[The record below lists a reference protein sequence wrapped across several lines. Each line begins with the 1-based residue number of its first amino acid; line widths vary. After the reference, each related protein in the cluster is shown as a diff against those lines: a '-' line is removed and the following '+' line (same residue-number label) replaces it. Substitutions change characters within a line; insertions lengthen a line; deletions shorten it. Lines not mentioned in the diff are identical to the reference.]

1 MNTLIS
7 TKKIQSTRLIV
18 LFLTFLST
26 STVFYFLYQT
36 KILPAHFFSLLT
48 IITFLIIATL
58 IFFSHSHKF
67 AVIILSIII
76 FINLILSFLLFK
88 YNDYFSKISLN
99 ETYYEKYSLVTL
111 KDSDLAKNNS
121 GIITPLGLLNSD
133 PYFETVKQYLINA
146 DQNNADQK
154 NSDNKTSDQTQSRP
168 GLLKTSL
175 EETNLKTYDNLLAL
189 TTALTN
195 PKIALT
201 TALTN
206 PKTTNDKLQTIF
218 LGHTYLDALKDNN
231 EAIYNQLQILADVEI
246 KVTPKHV
253 ETTAHASLDSPFT
266 IYLSG
271 IDNRDHTLPF
281 AARSDVNLILAVN
294 PAKHKILL
302 LNTPRD
308 FYVPLAMNG
317 KLDKL
322 THAGLYGIN
331 ESIHTLEKFYNI
343 KFNYYARINF
353 DATSTIIDQLGG
365 VDIHIPYVVNTYHGH
380 RHYEPGNYHLNGD
393 EALDFARER
402 VSISWAGGD
411 RERGRNQEKIL
422 TALIQKLQSDKTN
435 LTRLDQIFNSIAKNI
450 QTNFT
455 PDDLKYLVQKQLTN
469 FSNWQIE
476 SIDVDGK
483 ADITST
489 YTYPEP
495 KHFVWHPYQDTVDR
509 AKAKL
514 QEYLAE

>member
-1 MNTLIS
+1 MNHRSTLRTTTLVFVIESIS
-7 TKKIQSTRLIV
+7 LMSTCVMLYFLHQSHLLNTS
-18 LFLTFLST
+18 TFLAATFFTVLIQAILFIFRHHIVSLILQIIVIVT
-26 STVFYFLYQT
+26 S
-36 KILPAHFFSLLT
+36 S
-48 IITFLIIATL
+48 
-58 IFFSHSHKF
+58 
-67 AVIILSIII
+67 
-76 FINLILSFLLFK
+76 ILSFLLFK
-88 YNDYFSKISLN
+88 YNDYFSKISPN
-99 ETYYEKYSLVTL
+99 ETYYEKYSLIAL
-111 KDSDLAKNNS
+111 KDSDLVKNNTKT
-121 GIITPLGLLNSD
+121 ITPLGLLTSD
-133 PYFETVKQYLINA
+133 PYFDTVKQYLTNA
-146 DQNNADQK
+146 NQNTANQNNTDQK
-154 NSDNKTSDQTQSRP
+154 SSNNKSSNQTQSRP
-168 GLLKTSL
+168 DLLKTPL

-189 TTALTN
+189 TTALTT
-195 PKIALT
+195 PKSA
-201 TALTN
+201 
-206 PKTTNDKLQTIF
+206 NDKLQTIF

-231 EAIYNQLQILADVEI
+231 EAIYNQLQILADIEI

-253 ETTAHASLDSPFT
+253 ETTSHASLDSPFT

-322 THAGLYGIN
+322 THAGLYGVN

-393 EALDFARER
+393 EVLDFSRER

-495 KHFVWHPYQDTVDR
+495 KHFVWHPYQDTVDK
-509 AKAKL
+509 AKTKL
-514 QEYLAE
+514 QEYLTE

>member
-1 MNTLIS
+1 MTVSS
-7 TKKIQSTRLIV
+7 TIKLHPIRPALQILV
-18 LFLTFLST
+18 FLST

-36 KILPAHFFSLLT
+36 KILPLHFFTLLA
-48 IITFLIIATL
+48 IVVFSIIATL
-58 IFFSHSHKF
+58 IFFSHRHKI
-67 AVIILSIII
+67 AVIILGIII

-88 YNDYFSKISLN
+88 YNDYFSKISSN

-111 KDSDLAKNNS
+111 KDSDLAKNNNTKT
-121 GIITPLGLLNSD
+121 IVPLGLLTSD
-133 PYFETVKQYLINA
+133 PYFDTVKQYLTNA
-146 DQNNADQK
+146 GQNNADRDNTDQK
-154 NSDNKTSDQTQSRP
+154 NSNNKSSDQTQSRP
-168 GLLKTSL
+168 DLLKTPL

-189 TTALTN
+189 TTALTT
-195 PKIALT
+195 PKSA
-201 TALTN
+201 
-206 PKTTNDKLQTIF
+206 NDKLQTIF

-231 EAIYNQLQILADVEI
+231 ETIYNQLQILADVEI
-246 KVTPKHV
+246 KVTPKHI
-253 ETTAHASLDSPFT
+253 ETTSHASFDSPFT

-271 IDNRDHTLPF
+271 IDNRNHTLPF

-322 THAGLYGIN
+322 THAGLYGVN

>member
-1 MNTLIS
+1 MNHRSTLRTTTLVFVIESIS
-7 TKKIQSTRLIV
+7 LMSTCVMLYFLHQSHLLNTS
-18 LFLTFLST
+18 TFLAATFFTVLIQAILFIFRHHIVSLILQIIVIVT
-26 STVFYFLYQT
+26 S
-36 KILPAHFFSLLT
+36 S
-48 IITFLIIATL
+48 
-58 IFFSHSHKF
+58 
-67 AVIILSIII
+67 
-76 FINLILSFLLFK
+76 ILSFLLFK
-88 YNDYFSKISLN
+88 YNDYFSKISPN
-99 ETYYEKYSLVTL
+99 ETYYEKYSLVAL
-111 KDSDLAKNNS
+111 KDSDLVKNN
-121 GIITPLGLLNSD
+121 IRTITPLGFLTSD
-133 PYFETVKQYLINA
+133 PYFDTVKQYLINA
-146 DQNNADQK
+146 DQNSTGKNNADQK
-154 NSDNKTSDQTQSRP
+154 NSNNNPSNQPQSRP
-168 GLLKTSL
+168 DLLKTSL
-175 EETNLKTYDNLLAL
+175 EETNLKTYDNLLTL
-189 TTALTN
+189 TTALT
-195 PKIALT
+195 T
-201 TALTN
+201 
-206 PKTTNDKLQTIF
+206 PKTVNDKLQTIF
-218 LGHTYLDALKDNN
+218 LGHTYLDTLKDNN
-231 EAIYNQLQILADVEI
+231 ESVYNQLQILADVEI

-253 ETTAHASLDSPFT
+253 ETTTHASLDTPFT

-281 AARSDVNLILAVN
+281 AARSDVNLIMVVN

-322 THAGLYGIN
+322 THAGLYGVN
-331 ESIHTLEKFYNI
+331 ESIHTLENFYGI

-365 VDIHIPYVVNTYHGH
+365 VDVHIPYVVNTYHGH

-411 RERGRNQEKIL
+411 RERGRNQEKII
-422 TALIQKLQSDKTN
+422 TALLQKLQQDKTN
-435 LTRLDQIFNSIAKNI
+435 LTKLDQIFNSIAKNI

-483 ADITST
+483 ADITTT

-514 QEYLAE
+514 QEYLTE

>member
-7 TKKIQSTRLIV
+7 TKKIQPTHLIV

-36 KILPAHFFSLLT
+36 KILPLYLFTLLAIVVFS
-48 IITFLIIATL
+48 IIATL
-58 IFFSHSHKF
+58 IFFSHRHKI
-67 AVIILSIII
+67 AVIILGIII

-88 YNDYFSKISLN
+88 YNDYFSKISPN
-99 ETYYEKYSLVTL
+99 ETYYEKYSLVAL
-111 KDSDLAKNNS
+111 KDSDLAKNNTKT
-121 GIITPLGLLNSD
+121 IAPLGLLTSD
-133 PYFETVKQYLINA
+133 PYFDTVKQYLINA
-146 DQNNADQK
+146 NQNTDQNTANQNNTDQK
-154 NSDNKTSDQTQSRP
+154 NSNNKTSDQTQSCP
-168 GLLKTSL
+168 DLLKTPL

-195 PKIALT
+195 PK
-201 TALTN
+201 
-206 PKTTNDKLQTIF
+206 TTNDQLQTIF

-231 EAIYNQLQILADVEI
+231 ETIYNQLQILADIEI
-246 KVTPKHV
+246 KVAPKHV
-253 ETTAHASLDSPFT
+253 ETTSHASLDSPFT

-322 THAGLYGIN
+322 THAGLYGVN
-331 ESIHTLEKFYNI
+331 ESIHTLENFYNI

-495 KHFVWHPYQDTVDR
+495 KHFVWHPYQDTVNK

-514 QEYLAE
+514 QEYLTQ

>member
-1 MNTLIS
+1 MNTLTS

-36 KILPAHFFSLLT
+36 KILPLYLFTLLAIVVFST
-48 IITFLIIATL
+48 IATL
-58 IFFSHSHKF
+58 IFFSHRHKI
-67 AVIILSIII
+67 AIIILSIII

-88 YNDYFSKISLN
+88 YNDYFSKISSN

-111 KDSDLAKNNS
+111 KDSDLAKNNTKT
-121 GIITPLGLLNSD
+121 IAPLGLLTSD
-133 PYFETVKQYLINA
+133 PYFDTVKQYLTNA
-146 DQNNADQK
+146 GQNNADRDNTDQK
-154 NSDNKTSDQTQSRP
+154 NSNNKSSDQTQSRP
-168 GLLKTSL
+168 DLLKTPL

-189 TTALTN
+189 TTALTT
-195 PKIALT
+195 PKSA
-201 TALTN
+201 
-206 PKTTNDKLQTIF
+206 NDKLQTIF

-231 EAIYNQLQILADVEI
+231 ETIYNQLQILADVEI

-253 ETTAHASLDSPFT
+253 ETTSHASLDSPFT

-322 THAGLYGIN
+322 THAGLYGVN
-331 ESIHTLEKFYNI
+331 ESIHTLENFYNI

-495 KHFVWHPYQDTVDR
+495 KHFVWHPCQDTVDR

>member
-7 TKKIQSTRLIV
+7 TKKIQPTHLIV

-36 KILPAHFFSLLT
+36 KILPLYLFTLLAIVVFS
-48 IITFLIIATL
+48 IIAALII
-58 IFFSHSHKF
+58 FSHRHKI
-67 AVIILSIII
+67 AVIILGIII

-88 YNDYFSKISLN
+88 YNDYFSKISSN
-99 ETYYEKYSLVTL
+99 ETYYEKYSLVAL
-111 KDSDLAKNNS
+111 KDSDLVKNNTRT
-121 GIITPLGLLNSD
+121 IAPLGLLTSD
-133 PYFETVKQYLINA
+133 PYFDTVKQYLTNA
-146 DQNNADQK
+146 GQNNADRDNTDQK
-154 NSDNKTSDQTQSRP
+154 NSNNKSSDQTQSRP
-168 GLLKTSL
+168 DLLKTPL

-189 TTALTN
+189 TTALTT
-195 PKIALT
+195 PKSA
-201 TALTN
+201 
-206 PKTTNDKLQTIF
+206 NDKLQTIF

-231 EAIYNQLQILADVEI
+231 ETIYNQLQILADVEI

-253 ETTAHASLDSPFT
+253 ETTSHASLDPPFT

-322 THAGLYGIN
+322 THAGLYGVN

-495 KHFVWHPYQDTVDR
+495 KHFVWHPYQDTVDH
-509 AKAKL
+509 AKIKL

>member
-1 MNTLIS
+1 MTGITS
-7 TKKIQSTRLIV
+7 AKFHPIRLIFQI
-18 LFLTFLST
+18 LAFLST
-26 STVFYFLYQT
+26 CTVFYFLYQT
-36 KILPAHFFSLLT
+36 KILPTHFFSLLAF
-48 IITFLIIATL
+48 ITFLIITTL
-58 IFFSHSHKF
+58 IFFSHRHKF
-67 AVIILSIII
+67 AVIILSIIF
-76 FINLILSFLLFK
+76 FINFILTFLLFK
-88 YNDYFSKISLN
+88 YNDYFSKISPN
-99 ETYYEKYSLVTL
+99 ETYFEKYSLVAL
-111 KDSDLAKNNS
+111 KDSDLTKNDTRT
-121 GIITPLGLLNSD
+121 IAPLGLLTSD
-133 PYFETVKQYLINA
+133 PYFETIKQYL
-146 DQNNADQK
+146 
-154 NSDNKTSDQTQSRP
+154 TSAESNRP
-168 GLLKTSL
+168 DLLKTPL

-189 TTALTN
+189 TTALTP
-195 PKIALT
+195 PKSA
-201 TALTN
+201 
-206 PKTTNDKLQTIF
+206 NDKLQTIF

-231 EAIYNQLQILADVEI
+231 ETIYNQLQILADVEI

-253 ETTAHASLDSPFT
+253 ETTTHASLDSSFT

-281 AARSDVNLILAVN
+281 AARSDVNLIMTVN

-322 THAGLYGIN
+322 THAGLYGVN
-331 ESIHTLEKFYNI
+331 ESIHTLENFYGI

-353 DATSTIIDQLGG
+353 DATFTIIDQLGG

-411 RERGRNQEKIL
+411 RERGRNQEKII
-422 TALIQKLQSDKTN
+422 TALLQKLQQDKTN
-435 LTRLDQIFNSIAKNI
+435 LTKLDQIFNSIAKNI

-495 KHFVWHPYQDTVDR
+495 KHFVWHPYQDSVDK
-509 AKAKL
+509 AKTKL
-514 QEYLAE
+514 QEYLTE

>member
-1 MNTLIS
+1 M
-7 TKKIQSTRLIV
+7 KKQESELLKRLTNI
-18 LFLTFLST
+18 
-26 STVFYFLYQT
+26 
-36 KILPAHFFSLLT
+36 FS
-48 IITFLIIATL
+48 
-58 IFFSHSHKF
+58 
-67 AVIILSIII
+67 ILSIITVSLMLYFLFQSHLLNTNLFLASTLITLIILIILI
-76 FINLILSFLLFK
+76 FFRHHIITLILQIITIVIASTLSFLLFK

-111 KDSDLAKNNS
+111 KDSDLTKNNS
-121 GIITPLGLLNSD
+121 GTITPLGLLTND
-133 PYFETVKQYLINA
+133 PYFETVKQYLTSA

-154 NSDNKTSDQTQSRP
+154 NSNNKNANQKQSRP
-168 GLLKTSL
+168 DLLKTSL
-175 EETNLKTYDNLLAL
+175 EETSLKTYDNLLAL
-189 TTALTN
+189 TTTLTS
-195 PKIALT
+195 
-201 TALTN
+201 

-231 EAIYNQLQILADVEI
+231 ESIYNQLQILADVEI

-253 ETTAHASLDSPFT
+253 ETTTHASLDTPFT

-281 AARSDVNLILAVN
+281 AARSDVNLIMVVN

-322 THAGLYGIN
+322 THAGLYGVN
-331 ESIHTLEKFYNI
+331 ESIHTLENFYGI

-380 RHYEPGNYHLNGD
+380 RHYEPGDYHLNGD

-411 RERGRNQEKIL
+411 RERGRNQEKII
-422 TALIQKLQSDKTN
+422 TALLQKLQQDKTN
-435 LTRLDQIFNSIAKNI
+435 LTKLDQIFNSIAKNV

-495 KHFVWHPYQDTVDR
+495 KHFVWHPYQDTVDK

-514 QEYLAE
+514 QEYLTQ

>member
-1 MNTLIS
+1 MNHRSTLRTTTLVFVIESIS
-7 TKKIQSTRLIV
+7 LMSTCVMLYFLHQSHLLNTS
-18 LFLTFLST
+18 TFLAATFFTVLIQAILFIFRHHIVSLILQIIIIVT
-26 STVFYFLYQT
+26 S
-36 KILPAHFFSLLT
+36 S
-48 IITFLIIATL
+48 
-58 IFFSHSHKF
+58 
-67 AVIILSIII
+67 ILS
-76 FINLILSFLLFK
+76 LLLFK
-88 YNDYFSKISLN
+88 YNDYFSKISSN
-99 ETYYEKYSLVTL
+99 ETYYEKYSLVAL

-121 GIITPLGLLNSD
+121 GTITPLGLLTSD
-133 PYFETVKQYLINA
+133 PYFDTVKQYLVSASQNTVN
-146 DQNNADQK
+146 QNNTDQK
-154 NSDNKTSDQTQSRP
+154 NSDNKTFDQTKSRP
-168 GLLKTSL
+168 DLLKTPL
-175 EETNLKTYDNLLAL
+175 EETSLKTYDNLLTL
-189 TTALTN
+189 TTALTS
-195 PKIALT
+195 
-201 TALTN
+201 

-231 EAIYNQLQILADVEI
+231 ESIYNQLQILADVEI
-246 KVTPKHV
+246 KVAPKHV
-253 ETTAHASLDSPFT
+253 ETTTHASLDTPFT

-322 THAGLYGIN
+322 THAGLYGVN

-495 KHFVWHPYQDTVDR
+495 KHFVWHPYQDTVDK

>member
-1 MNTLIS
+1 MKQEKTAKIS
-7 TKKIQSTRLIV
+7 RP
-18 LFLTFLST
+18 FLSFFQLLAAL
-26 STVFYFLYQT
+26 SGLVMLYFLHQAQILPVHLFGFIIIFYFLLVT
-36 KILPAHFFSLLT
+36 L
-48 IITFLIIATL
+48 LIIISRKIVL
-58 IFFSHSHKF
+58 LF
-67 AVIILSIII
+67 ILLVLDILL
-76 FINLILSFLLFK
+76 NLVLSFVFYK
-88 YNDYFSKISLN
+88 YNDYFSQIGKN
-99 ETYYEKYSLVTL
+99 ETYYEKYSLVAL
-111 KDSDLAKNNS
+111 KDSELEKSTPEN
-121 GIITPLGLLNSD
+121 ITPLGILTSD
-133 PYFETVKQYLINA
+133 PYFETVKQYLTTA
-146 DQNNADQK
+146 DNN
-154 NSDNKTSDQTQSRP
+154 RP
-168 GLLKTSL
+168 ELLRKSL
-175 EETNLKTYDNLLAL
+175 EETNIKTYDNLLTL
-189 TTALTN
+189 TTALT
-195 PKIALT
+195 T
-201 TALTN
+201 
-206 PKTTNDKLQTIF
+206 PKTVNDKLQTIF
-218 LGHTYLDALKDNN
+218 LGHTYLDTLKDNN
-231 EAIYNQLQILADVEI
+231 ESVYNQLQILADVEI

-253 ETTAHASLDSPFT
+253 ETTTHASLDTPFT

-281 AARSDVNLILAVN
+281 AARSDVNLIMVVN

-302 LNTPRD
+302 INTPRD

-322 THAGLYGIN
+322 THAGLYGVN
-331 ESIHTLEKFYNI
+331 ESIHTLENFYGI

-353 DATSTIIDQLGG
+353 DATSAIIDQLGG

-411 RERGRNQEKIL
+411 RERGRNQEKII
-422 TALIQKLQSDKTN
+422 TALLQKLQRDKTN
-435 LTRLDQIFNSIAKNI
+435 LTKLDQIFNSIAKNI

-455 PDDLKYLVQKQLTN
+455 PDDLKYLVQKQLSN

-495 KHFVWHPYQDTVDR
+495 KHFVWHPYQDTVNK

-514 QEYLAE
+514 QEYLTQ

>member
-1 MNTLIS
+1 MNKLIPA
-7 TKKIQSTRLIV
+7 KKFQPARLII
-18 LFLTFLST
+18 LFFGFLST
-26 STVFYFLYQT
+26 CTVFYFLYQT
-36 KILPAHFFSLLT
+36 KILPAHFFSLLAF
-48 IITFLIIATL
+48 ITFLIITTL
-58 IFFSHSHKF
+58 ILFSHRHKF

-88 YNDYFSKISLN
+88 YNDYFSKIGQN
-99 ETYYEKYSLVTL
+99 ETYFEKYSLVTL
-111 KDSDLAKNNS
+111 KNSNLTKNTTS
-121 GIITPLGLLNSD
+121 TIAPLGLLTSD
-133 PYFETVKQYLINA
+133 PYFETVKQYLT
-146 DQNNADQK
+146 
-154 NSDNKTSDQTQSRP
+154 SSEDNRP
-168 GLLKTSL
+168 DFLKTPL

-189 TTALTN
+189 TTALTS
-195 PKIALT
+195 
-201 TALTN
+201 

-218 LGHTYLDALKDNN
+218 LGYTYLDALKDNN
-231 EAIYNQLQILADVEI
+231 ESIYNQLQILADVEI

-253 ETTAHASLDSPFT
+253 ETTTHASLDSPFT

-281 AARSDVNLILAVN
+281 AARSDVNLVMVVN

-322 THAGLYGIN
+322 THAGLYGVN
-331 ESIHTLEKFYNI
+331 ESIHTLENFYSI

-411 RERGRNQEKIL
+411 RERGRNQEKII
-422 TALIQKLQSDKTN
+422 TALLQKLQQDKTN
-435 LTRLDQIFNSIAKNI
+435 LTKLDQIFNSIAKNI

-495 KHFVWHPYQDTVDR
+495 KHFVWHPYQDTVDK
-509 AKAKL
+509 AKTKL
-514 QEYLAE
+514 QEYLTE

>member
-1 MNTLIS
+1 MKQEKTIKKLRPFLFFFQLLTTLS
-7 TKKIQSTRLIV
+7 SLATL
-18 LFLTFLST
+18 
-26 STVFYFLYQT
+26 YFLYQAQ
-36 KILPAHFFSLLT
+36 ILPFHLFSLLL
-48 IITFLIIATL
+48 IIVFLITAVVIFLSFRHKIAGIFL
-58 IFFSHSHKF
+58 I
-67 AVIILSIII
+67 LCI
-76 FINLILSFLLFK
+76 FINSVLSFLLYK
-88 YNDYFSKISLN
+88 YNDYFSKISSN
-99 ETYYEKYSLVTL
+99 ETYYEKYSLITL
-111 KDSDLAKNNS
+111 KDTDLAKSTSEN
-121 GIITPLGLLNSD
+121 IAPLGILTSD
-133 PYFETVKQYLINA
+133 PYFETIKQYLTTTDGN
-146 DQNNADQK
+146 
-154 NSDNKTSDQTQSRP
+154 RP
-168 GLLKTSL
+168 ELLKTPL
-175 EETNLKTYDNLLAL
+175 EETNIKTYDNLLAL
-189 TTALTN
+189 TTSLT
-195 PKIALT
+195 A
-201 TALTN
+201 
-206 PKTTNDKLQTIF
+206 PKTVNDKLQAIF
-218 LGHTYLDALKDNN
+218 LGHTYLSALKDNN
-231 EAIYNQLQILADVEI
+231 ESIYNQLQILADVEI
-246 KVTPKHV
+246 RVTPKHV
-253 ETTAHASLDSPFT
+253 ETTTHASLNTPFT

-281 AARSDVNLILAVN
+281 AARSDVNLIMVVN

-322 THAGLYGIN
+322 THAGLYGVN
-331 ESIHTLEKFYNI
+331 ESIHTLENFYGI

-411 RERGRNQEKIL
+411 RERGRNQEKII
-422 TALIQKLQSDKTN
+422 TALLQKLQQDKTN
-435 LTRLDQIFNSIAKNI
+435 LTKLDQIFNSIAKNI

-455 PDDLKYLVQKQLTN
+455 PDDLKYLVQKQLSI

-495 KHFVWHPYQDTVDR
+495 KHFVWHPYQDSVDK

-514 QEYLAE
+514 QEYLNQ

>member
-1 MNTLIS
+1 MQQEKTV
-7 TKKIQSTRLIV
+7 KKSRPL
-18 LFLTFLST
+18 LSFFQLLAAL
-26 STVFYFLYQT
+26 SSLAMLYFLYHAQ
-36 KILPAHFFSLLT
+36 ILPIYLFGFIAIFYLILVAL
-48 IITFLIIATL
+48 LIIISRKIVL
-58 IFFSHSHKF
+58 L
-67 AVIILSIII
+67 VIL
-76 FINLILSFLLFK
+76 LILDILLNLALSFVFYK
-88 YNDYFSKISLN
+88 YNDYFSQIGKN
-99 ETYYEKYSLVTL
+99 ETYYEKYSLVAL
-111 KDSDLAKNNS
+111 KDSELEKSTSEN
-121 GIITPLGLLNSD
+121 ITPLGILTSD
-133 PYFETVKQYLINA
+133 PYFETVKQYLTTA
-146 DQNNADQK
+146 DNN
-154 NSDNKTSDQTQSRP
+154 RP
-168 GLLKTSL
+168 ELLRKSL
-175 EETNLKTYDNLLAL
+175 EETNIKTYDNLLAL
-189 TTALTN
+189 TTALTS
-195 PKIALT
+195 
-201 TALTN
+201 

-231 EAIYNQLQILADVEI
+231 ETAYNKLQILADVEI

-281 AARSDVNLILAVN
+281 AARSDVNLIMVVN

-322 THAGLYGIN
+322 THAGLYGVN
-331 ESIHTLEKFYNI
+331 ESIHTLENFYGI

-353 DATSTIIDQLGG
+353 DATSTIIDQLSG

-411 RERGRNQEKIL
+411 RERGRNQEKII
-422 TALIQKLQSDKTN
+422 TALLQKLQQDKTN
-435 LTRLDQIFNSIAKNI
+435 LTKLDQIFNSIAKNI

-495 KHFVWHPYQDTVDR
+495 KHFVWHPYQDSVDK
-509 AKAKL
+509 AKTKL
-514 QEYLAE
+514 QEYLTK

>member
-1 MNTLIS
+1 MLFFLH
-7 TKKIQSTRLIV
+7 QSHLLNSGIFFT
-18 LFLTFLST
+18 T
-26 STVFYFLYQT
+26 SLAIFV
-36 KILPAHFFSLLT
+36 I
-48 IITFLIIATL
+48 LIIL
-58 IFFSHSHKF
+58 FVFRRHIFSSILQV
-67 AVIILSIII
+67 VIII
-76 FINLILSFLLFK
+76 INLILSLLLFK
-88 YNDYFSKISLN
+88 YNDYFSKIGQN
-99 ETYYEKYSLVTL
+99 ETYFEKYSLVTL
-111 KDSDLAKNNS
+111 KDSDLAKGNTKT
-121 GIITPLGLLNSD
+121 ITLLGLLTSD
-133 PYFETVKQYLINA
+133 PYFETVKQYL
-146 DQNNADQK
+146 
-154 NSDNKTSDQTQSRP
+154 TSAESNRP
-168 GLLKTSL
+168 DPLKTPL
-175 EETNLKTYDNLLAL
+175 EETNLKTYDNLLTL

-195 PKIALT
+195 T
-201 TALTN
+201 
-206 PKTTNDKLQTIF
+206 KTTNDKLQTIF
-218 LGHTYLDALKDNN
+218 LGHAYLDALKDNN
-231 EAIYNQLQILADVEI
+231 ESIYNQFQILADVEI

-253 ETTAHASLDSPFT
+253 ETTTHASLDTPFI

-281 AARSDVNLILAVN
+281 AARSDVNLIMAVN

-317 KLDKL
+317 TLDKL
-322 THAGLYGIN
+322 THAGLYGVN
-331 ESIHTLEKFYNI
+331 ESIHTLENFYSI

-353 DATSTIIDQLGG
+353 DATSAIIDQLGG

-411 RERGRNQEKIL
+411 RERGRNQEKII
-422 TALIQKLQSDKTN
+422 TALLQKLQQDKTN
-435 LTRLDQIFNSIAKNI
+435 LTKLDQIFNSIAKNI

-495 KHFVWHPYQDTVDR
+495 KHFVWHPYQDSVNK
-509 AKAKL
+509 AKTKL
-514 QEYLAE
+514 QEYLSQ

>member
-1 MNTLIS
+1 MKQEKTIKKLRPFLFFFQLLTTLS
-7 TKKIQSTRLIV
+7 SLATL
-18 LFLTFLST
+18 
-26 STVFYFLYQT
+26 YFLYQAQ
-36 KILPAHFFSLLT
+36 ILPFHLFSLLL
-48 IITFLIIATL
+48 IIVFLITAVVIFLSFRHKIAGIFL
-58 IFFSHSHKF
+58 I
-67 AVIILSIII
+67 LCI
-76 FINLILSFLLFK
+76 FINSVLSFLLYK
-88 YNDYFSKISLN
+88 YNDYFSKISSN
-99 ETYYEKYSLVTL
+99 ETYYEKYSLITL
-111 KDSDLAKNNS
+111 KDTDLAKSNS
-121 GIITPLGLLNSD
+121 KNITPLGILTSD
-133 PYFETVKQYLINA
+133 PYFETVKQYLTTAEGN
-146 DQNNADQK
+146 
-154 NSDNKTSDQTQSRP
+154 RP
-168 GLLKTSL
+168 ELLKTPL
-175 EETNLKTYDNLLAL
+175 EETNIETYDNLLTL
-189 TTALTN
+189 TTALT
-195 PKIALT
+195 T
-201 TALTN
+201 
-206 PKTTNDKLQTIF
+206 PKTVNDKLQTIF

-231 EAIYNQLQILADVEI
+231 ESIYNQLQILADVEI

-253 ETTAHASLDSPFT
+253 ETTTHASLDTPFT

-281 AARSDVNLILAVN
+281 AARSDVNLIMVVN
-294 PAKHKILL
+294 PAKHKILI

-322 THAGLYGIN
+322 THAGLYGVN
-331 ESIHTLEKFYNI
+331 ESIHTLENFYGI

-353 DATSTIIDQLGG
+353 DATSAIIDQLGG

-411 RERGRNQEKIL
+411 RERGRNQEKII
-422 TALIQKLQSDKTN
+422 TALLQKLQQDKTN
-435 LTRLDQIFNSIAKNI
+435 LTKLDQIFNSIAKNI

-455 PDDLKYLVQKQLTN
+455 PDGLKYLVQKQLSN

-495 KHFVWHPYQDTVDR
+495 KHFVWHPYQDTVDK

-514 QEYLAE
+514 QEYLNQ

>member
-36 KILPAHFFSLLT
+36 KILPLYLFTLLAIVVFS
-48 IITFLIIATL
+48 IIAALII
-58 IFFSHSHKF
+58 FSHRHKI
-67 AVIILSIII
+67 AVIILGIII

-88 YNDYFSKISLN
+88 YNDYFSKISSN
-99 ETYYEKYSLVTL
+99 ETYYEKYSLVAL
-111 KDSDLAKNNS
+111 KDSDLVKNNTRT
-121 GIITPLGLLNSD
+121 ITPLGLLTSD
-133 PYFETVKQYLINA
+133 PYFDTVKQYLTNA
-146 DQNNADQK
+146 GQNNADRDNTDQK
-154 NSDNKTSDQTQSRP
+154 NSNNKSSDQTQSRP
-168 GLLKTSL
+168 DLLKTPL

-189 TTALTN
+189 TTALTT
-195 PKIALT
+195 PKSAS
-201 TALTN
+201 
-206 PKTTNDKLQTIF
+206 DKLQTIF

-231 EAIYNQLQILADVEI
+231 ETIYNQLQILVDVEI

-253 ETTAHASLDSPFT
+253 ETTSHASLDSPYT

-322 THAGLYGIN
+322 THAGLYGVN

-365 VDIHIPYVVNTYHGH
+365 VDIHIPYVVNTYHGY

-455 PDDLKYLVQKQLTN
+455 PDDLK
-469 FSNWQIE
+469 
-476 SIDVDGK
+476 
-483 ADITST
+483 
-489 YTYPEP
+489 
-495 KHFVWHPYQDTVDR
+495 
-509 AKAKL
+509 
-514 QEYLAE
+514 

>member
-1 MNTLIS
+1 MKQEKPV
-7 TKKIQSTRLIV
+7 KKSR
-18 LFLTFLST
+18 LFLSFFQLLAALS
-26 STVFYFLYQT
+26 SLAMFYFLYQAQ
-36 KILPAHFFSLLT
+36 ILPVHLFGL
-48 IITFLIIATL
+48 
-58 IFFSHSHKF
+58 
-67 AVIILSIII
+67 III
-76 FINLILSFLLFK
+76 FYLLLVALLIIISRKIVLLVILLILDILLNLALSFVFYK
-88 YNDYFSKISLN
+88 YNDYFSKISPN
-99 ETYYEKYSLVTL
+99 ETYYEKYSFIAL
-111 KDSDLAKNNS
+111 KDSDLAKSTSEN
-121 GIITPLGLLNSD
+121 IAPLGILTND
-133 PYFETVKQYLINA
+133 PYFETVKQYLTTA
-146 DQNNADQK
+146 DNN
-154 NSDNKTSDQTQSRP
+154 RP
-168 GLLKTSL
+168 EILKKPL
-175 EETNLKTYDNLLAL
+175 EETNIKTYDNLLSL
-189 TTALTN
+189 TTS
-195 PKIALT
+195 LT
-201 TALTN
+201 T
-206 PKTTNDKLQTIF
+206 PKTASDKLQTIF
-218 LGHTYLDALKDNN
+218 LGHTYLDTLKDNN
-231 EAIYNQLQILADVEI
+231 ESIYNQLQILADVEI

-253 ETTAHASLDSPFT
+253 ETTTHASLDTPFT

-281 AARSDVNLILAVN
+281 AARSDVNLIMVVN

-322 THAGLYGIN
+322 THAGLYSVN
-331 ESIHTLEKFYNI
+331 ESIHTLENFYGI

-380 RHYEPGNYHLNGD
+380 RHYEPGDYHLNGD

-411 RERGRNQEKIL
+411 RERGRNQEKII
-422 TALIQKLQSDKTN
+422 TALLQKLQQDKTN
-435 LTRLDQIFNSIAKNI
+435 LTKLDQIFNSIAKNI

-495 KHFVWHPYQDTVDR
+495 KHFVWHPYQDSVDK

-514 QEYLAE
+514 QEYLTE

>member
-1 MNTLIS
+1 MNKLIPA
-7 TKKIQSTRLIV
+7 KKFQPARLII
-18 LFLTFLST
+18 LFLGFLST
-26 STVFYFLYQT
+26 CTVFYFLYQT
-36 KILPAHFFSLLT
+36 KILPAHFFSLLAF
-48 IITFLIIATL
+48 ITFLIITTL
-58 IFFSHSHKF
+58 ILFSHRHKF

-88 YNDYFSKISLN
+88 YNDYFSKIGQN
-99 ETYYEKYSLVTL
+99 ETYFEKYSLVTL
-111 KDSDLAKNNS
+111 KNSNLTKNTTS
-121 GIITPLGLLNSD
+121 TIAPLGLLTND
-133 PYFETVKQYLINA
+133 PYFETVKQYL
-146 DQNNADQK
+146 
-154 NSDNKTSDQTQSRP
+154 TSAKGNRP
-168 GLLKTSL
+168 DLLKTSL
-175 EETNLKTYDNLLAL
+175 EETSLKTYDNLLAL
-189 TTALTN
+189 TTALTS
-195 PKIALT
+195 
-201 TALTN
+201 

-231 EAIYNQLQILADVEI
+231 ESIYNQLQILADVEI

-253 ETTAHASLDSPFT
+253 ETTTHASLDSSFT

-281 AARSDVNLILAVN
+281 AARSDVNLIMTVN

-322 THAGLYGIN
+322 THAGLYGVN
-331 ESIHTLEKFYNI
+331 ESIHTLENFYGI

-411 RERGRNQEKIL
+411 RERGRNQEKII
-422 TALIQKLQSDKTN
+422 TALLQKLQQDKTN
-435 LTRLDQIFNSIAKNI
+435 LTKLDQIFNSIAKNV

-495 KHFVWHPYQDTVDR
+495 KHFVWHPYQDTVDK

>member
-7 TKKIQSTRLIV
+7 TKKIQPIRLIV

-36 KILPAHFFSLLT
+36 KILPLYLFTLLAIVVFS
-48 IITFLIIATL
+48 IIATL
-58 IFFSHSHKF
+58 IFFSHRHKI
-67 AVIILSIII
+67 AVIILSVVI

-88 YNDYFSKISLN
+88 YNDYFSKISSN

-111 KDSDLAKNNS
+111 KDSDLVKNNTRT
-121 GIITPLGLLNSD
+121 IALLGLLTSD
-133 PYFETVKQYLINA
+133 PYFDTVKQYLTNA
-146 DQNNADQK
+146 GQNNADRDNTDQK
-154 NSDNKTSDQTQSRP
+154 NSNNKSSDQTQSRP
-168 GLLKTSL
+168 DLLKTPL

-189 TTALTN
+189 TTALTA
-195 PKIALT
+195 PKSA
-201 TALTN
+201 
-206 PKTTNDKLQTIF
+206 NDKLQTIF

-231 EAIYNQLQILADVEI
+231 ETIYNQLQILADVEI

-253 ETTAHASLDSPFT
+253 ETTSHASLDSPFT

-322 THAGLYGIN
+322 THAGLYGVN
-331 ESIHTLEKFYNI
+331 ESIHTLENFYNI

-509 AKAKL
+509 AKTKL

>member
-1 MNTLIS
+1 MNSTHSNKKLSYILKYIIS
-7 TKKIQSTRLIV
+7 A
-18 LFLTFLST
+18 LTFISSNIMLFFLHQSHLLNFGLFFAT
-26 STVFYFLYQT
+26 SLVIFV
-36 KILPAHFFSLLT
+36 ILIILFIFRRHIFTSILQVIII
-48 IITFLIIATL
+48 IIT
-58 IFFSHSHKF
+58 S
-67 AVIILSIII
+67 
-76 FINLILSFLLFK
+76 ILSFLLFK
-88 YNDYFSKISLN
+88 YNDYFSKISSN
-99 ETYYEKYSLVTL
+99 ETYYEKYSLVAL
-111 KDSDLAKNNS
+111 KDSDLTKNNTKT
-121 GIITPLGLLNSD
+121 ITPIGLLTSD
-133 PYFETVKQYLINA
+133 PYFDTVKQYLINTG
-146 DQNNADQK
+146 QNNADRDNTDQK
-154 NSDNKTSDQTQSRP
+154 NSNNKSSSQTQSRP
-168 GLLKTSL
+168 DLLKTPL

-189 TTALTN
+189 TTALTSS
-195 PKIALT
+195 
-201 TALTN
+201 
-206 PKTTNDKLQTIF
+206 KTTNNDKLQTIF

-231 EAIYNQLQILADVEI
+231 ESIYNQLQILVDVEI

-253 ETTAHASLDSPFT
+253 ETTTHASLDSPFT

-281 AARSDVNLILAVN
+281 AARSDVNLIMVVN

-322 THAGLYGIN
+322 THAGLYGVN
-331 ESIHTLEKFYNI
+331 ESIHTLENFYEI

-411 RERGRNQEKIL
+411 RERGRNQEKII
-422 TALIQKLQSDKTN
+422 TALLQKLQQDKTN
-435 LTRLDQIFNSIAKNI
+435 LTKLDQIFNSIAKNI

-455 PDDLKYLVQKQLTN
+455 PDDLKYLVQKQLSN

>member
-1 MNTLIS
+1 MLKKNISILSFIISILSLITDSVMLYFLHQSHLLNTG
-7 TKKIQSTRLIV
+7 
-18 LFLTFLST
+18 LFLAATFFTIVIQTILFIFRRHIFLS
-26 STVFYFLYQT
+26 
-36 KILPAHFFSLLT
+36 ILQVLII
-48 IITFLIIATL
+48 IIT
-58 IFFSHSHKF
+58 S
-67 AVIILSIII
+67 
-76 FINLILSFLLFK
+76 ILSFLLFK
-88 YNDYFSKISLN
+88 YNDYFSKISPN

-111 KDSDLAKNNS
+111 KDSDLAKNNAS
-121 GIITPLGLLNSD
+121 TITPLGLLTSD
-133 PYFETVKQYLINA
+133 PYFKTVKQYLTNA
-146 DQNNADQK
+146 DQNNADRK
-154 NSDNKTSDQTQSRP
+154 NSNNKNADQNQSRP
-168 GLLKTSL
+168 DPLKNHL

-189 TTALTN
+189 TTALTS
-195 PKIALT
+195 PKS
-201 TALTN
+201 
-206 PKTTNDKLQTIF
+206 TNDKLQTIF
-218 LGHTYLDALKDNN
+218 LGHTYLSALKDNN
-231 EAIYNQLQILADVEI
+231 ESIYNQLQILADVEI
-246 KVTPKHV
+246 RVTPKHV
-253 ETTAHASLDSPFT
+253 ETTTHASLNTPFT

-281 AARSDVNLILAVN
+281 AARSDVNLIMVVN

-322 THAGLYGIN
+322 THAGLYGVN
-331 ESIHTLEKFYNI
+331 ESIHTLENFYGI

-411 RERGRNQEKIL
+411 RERGRNQEKII
-422 TALIQKLQSDKTN
+422 TALLQKLQQDKTN
-435 LTRLDQIFNSIAKNI
+435 LTKLDQIFNSIAKNI

-455 PDDLKYLVQKQLTN
+455 PDDLKYLVQKQLSI

-495 KHFVWHPYQDTVDR
+495 KHFVWHPYQDSVDK

-514 QEYLAE
+514 QEYLNQ

>member
-1 MNTLIS
+1 MNKLIPA
-7 TKKIQSTRLIV
+7 KKFQPARLII
-18 LFLTFLST
+18 LFLGFLST
-26 STVFYFLYQT
+26 CTVFYFLYQT
-36 KILPAHFFSLLT
+36 KILPAHFFSLLAF
-48 IITFLIIATL
+48 ITFLIITTL
-58 IFFSHSHKF
+58 ILFSHRHKF

-88 YNDYFSKISLN
+88 YNDYFSKIGQN
-99 ETYYEKYSLVTL
+99 ETYFEKYSLVTL
-111 KDSDLAKNNS
+111 KNSNLTKNTTS
-121 GIITPLGLLNSD
+121 TIAPLGLLTSD
-133 PYFETVKQYLINA
+133 PYFETVKQYLT
-146 DQNNADQK
+146 
-154 NSDNKTSDQTQSRP
+154 SSEDNRP
-168 GLLKTSL
+168 DFLKTPL

-189 TTALTN
+189 TTALTS
-195 PKIALT
+195 
-201 TALTN
+201 

-218 LGHTYLDALKDNN
+218 LGYTYLDALKDNN
-231 EAIYNQLQILADVEI
+231 ESIYNQLQILADVEI

-253 ETTAHASLDSPFT
+253 ETTTHASLDSPFT

-281 AARSDVNLILAVN
+281 AARSDVNLVMVVN

-322 THAGLYGIN
+322 THAGLYGVN
-331 ESIHTLEKFYNI
+331 ESIHTLENFYSI

-411 RERGRNQEKIL
+411 RERGRNQEKII
-422 TALIQKLQSDKTN
+422 TALLQKLQQDKTN
-435 LTRLDQIFNSIAKNI
+435 LTKLDQIFNSITKNI

-495 KHFVWHPYQDTVDR
+495 KHFVWHPYQDTVDK
-509 AKAKL
+509 AKTKL
-514 QEYLAE
+514 QEYLTE

>member
-7 TKKIQSTRLIV
+7 TKKIQPTHLIV

-36 KILPAHFFSLLT
+36 KILPLYLFTLLAIVVFS
-48 IITFLIIATL
+48 IIATL
-58 IFFSHSHKF
+58 IFFSHRHKI
-67 AVIILSIII
+67 AVIILGIII

-88 YNDYFSKISLN
+88 YNDYFSKISSN
-99 ETYYEKYSLVTL
+99 ETYYEKYSLVAL
-111 KDSDLAKNNS
+111 KDSDLVKNNTRT
-121 GIITPLGLLNSD
+121 ITPLGLLTSD
-133 PYFETVKQYLINA
+133 PYFDTVKQYFTNA
-146 DQNNADQK
+146 GQNNADRDNTDQK
-154 NSDNKTSDQTQSRP
+154 NSNNKSSDQTQSRP
-168 GLLKTSL
+168 DLLKTPL

-189 TTALTN
+189 TTALTT
-195 PKIALT
+195 PKSA
-201 TALTN
+201 
-206 PKTTNDKLQTIF
+206 NDKLQTIF

-231 EAIYNQLQILADVEI
+231 ETIYNQLQILADVEI

-253 ETTAHASLDSPFT
+253 ETTSHASLDSPFT

-322 THAGLYGIN
+322 THAGLYGVN
-331 ESIHTLEKFYNI
+331 ESIHTLENFYNI

>member
-1 MNTLIS
+1 MNHKSTLRTATLIFITES
-7 TKKIQSTRLIV
+7 ISIM
-18 LFLTFLST
+18 
-26 STVFYFLYQT
+26 TVCIMLYFLYQSHLLNT
-36 KILPAHFFSLLT
+36 SIFLAATFFTVLIQAILFIFRHHIVSLILQ
-48 IITFLIIATL
+48 II
-58 IFFSHSHKF
+58 
-67 AVIILSIII
+67 VIVTSS
-76 FINLILSFLLFK
+76 ILSFLFFK

-121 GIITPLGLLNSD
+121 GAIAPLGLLTND
-133 PYFETVKQYLINA
+133 PYFETVKQYLTNA

-154 NSDNKTSDQTQSRP
+154 NSNNKNANQKQSRP
-168 GLLKTSL
+168 DLLKTSL
-175 EETNLKTYDNLLAL
+175 EETSLKTYDNLLAL
-189 TTALTN
+189 TTALTS
-195 PKIALT
+195 
-201 TALTN
+201 

-231 EAIYNQLQILADVEI
+231 ETTYNKLQILADVEI

-281 AARSDVNLILAVN
+281 AARSDVNLIMVVN

-322 THAGLYGIN
+322 THAGLYGVN
-331 ESIHTLEKFYNI
+331 ESIHTLENFYGI

-411 RERGRNQEKIL
+411 RERGRNQEKII
-422 TALIQKLQSDKTN
+422 TALLQKLQQDKTN
-435 LTRLDQIFNSIAKNI
+435 LTKLDQIFNSIAKNI

-455 PDDLKYLVQKQLTN
+455 PDDLKYLVQKQLSN

-495 KHFVWHPYQDTVDR
+495 KHFVWHPYQDTVDK

-514 QEYLAE
+514 QEYLTQ

>member
-1 MNTLIS
+1 MSTAAQNSKKFTIFQLIILS
-7 TKKIQSTRLIV
+7 FNIFTSIV
-18 LFLTFLST
+18 M
-26 STVFYFLYQT
+26 FYFLYQSHLLNT
-36 KILPAHFFSLLT
+36 SLFFAATFSWLAIITALFIFRKYIFIKIL
-48 IITFLIIATL
+48 L
-58 IFFSHSHKF
+58 IFT
-67 AVIILSIII
+67 LLCTSIC
-76 FINLILSFLLFK
+76 SFLLFK

-111 KDSDLAKNNS
+111 KNSDLAKTAS
-121 GIITPLGLLNSD
+121 GNITPLGILTSD
-133 PYFETVKQYLINA
+133 PYFETVKQYLMSVEGNRP
-146 DQNNADQK
+146 DPF
-154 NSDNKTSDQTQSRP
+154 KTP
-168 GLLKTSL
+168 L
-175 EETNLKTYDNLLAL
+175 EETNLKTYDNLL
-189 TTALTN
+189 
-195 PKIALT
+195 ALT

-231 EAIYNQLQILADVEI
+231 ESIYNQLQILADVEI

-253 ETTAHASLDSPFT
+253 ETTTHASLDSPFT

-281 AARSDVNLILAVN
+281 AARSDVNLIFAVN

-308 FYVPLAMNG
+308 FYVPLAMND

-322 THAGLYGIN
+322 THAGLYGVN
-331 ESIHTLEKFYNI
+331 ESIHTLENFYGI

-353 DATSTIIDQLGG
+353 DVTSTIIDKLGG

-380 RHYEPGNYHLNGD
+380 RHYESGNYHLNGD

-411 RERGRNQEKIL
+411 RERGRNQEKII
-422 TALIQKLQSDKTN
+422 TALLQKLQQDKTN
-435 LTRLDQIFNSIAKNI
+435 LTKLDQIFNSIAKNI

-514 QEYLAE
+514 QEYLNE

>member
-1 MNTLIS
+1 MNKLIPA
-7 TKKIQSTRLIV
+7 KKFQPARLII
-18 LFLTFLST
+18 LFLGFLST
-26 STVFYFLYQT
+26 CTVFYFLYQT
-36 KILPAHFFSLLT
+36 KILPAHFFSLLAF
-48 IITFLIIATL
+48 ITFLIITTL
-58 IFFSHSHKF
+58 ILFSHRHKF

-88 YNDYFSKISLN
+88 YNDYFSKIGQN
-99 ETYYEKYSLVTL
+99 ETYFEKYSLVTL
-111 KDSDLAKNNS
+111 KNSNLTKNTTS
-121 GIITPLGLLNSD
+121 TIAPLGLLTSD
-133 PYFETVKQYLINA
+133 PYFETVKQYLT
-146 DQNNADQK
+146 
-154 NSDNKTSDQTQSRP
+154 SSEDNRP
-168 GLLKTSL
+168 DFLKTPL
-175 EETNLKTYDNLLAL
+175 EETNLKTYDNFLAL
-189 TTALTN
+189 TTALTS
-195 PKIALT
+195 
-201 TALTN
+201 

-218 LGHTYLDALKDNN
+218 LGYTYLDALKNNN
-231 EAIYNQLQILADVEI
+231 ESIYNQLQILADVEI

-253 ETTAHASLDSPFT
+253 ETTTHASLDSPFT

-281 AARSDVNLILAVN
+281 AARSDVNLVMVVN

-322 THAGLYGIN
+322 THAGLYGVN
-331 ESIHTLEKFYNI
+331 ESIHTLENFYSI

-411 RERGRNQEKIL
+411 RERGRNQEKII
-422 TALIQKLQSDKTN
+422 TALLQKLQQDKTN
-435 LTRLDQIFNSIAKNI
+435 LTKLDQIFNSIAKNI

-495 KHFVWHPYQDTVDR
+495 KHFVWHPYQDTVDK
-509 AKAKL
+509 AKTKL
-514 QEYLAE
+514 QEYLTE

>member
-7 TKKIQSTRLIV
+7 TKKIQPTHLIV

-36 KILPAHFFSLLT
+36 KILPLYLFTLLAIVIFS
-48 IITFLIIATL
+48 IIATL
-58 IFFSHSHKF
+58 IFFSHRHKI
-67 AVIILSIII
+67 AVIILGIII

-88 YNDYFSKISLN
+88 YNDYFSKISPN
-99 ETYYEKYSLVTL
+99 ETYYEKYSLVAL
-111 KDSDLAKNNS
+111 KDSDLAKNNTKT
-121 GIITPLGLLNSD
+121 IAPLGLLTSD
-133 PYFETVKQYLINA
+133 PYFDTVKQYLINA
-146 DQNNADQK
+146 NQNTDQNTANQNNTDQK
-154 NSDNKTSDQTQSRP
+154 NSNNKTSDQTQSCP
-168 GLLKTSL
+168 DLLKTPL

-189 TTALTN
+189 TTALTT
-195 PKIALT
+195 PKSA
-201 TALTN
+201 
-206 PKTTNDKLQTIF
+206 NDQLQTIF

-231 EAIYNQLQILADVEI
+231 ESIYNQLQILADVEI
-246 KVTPKHV
+246 KVNPKHV
-253 ETTAHASLDSPFT
+253 ETTTHASLDSPFT

-281 AARSDVNLILAVN
+281 AARSDVNLIMVVN

-322 THAGLYGIN
+322 THAGLYGVN
-331 ESIHTLEKFYNI
+331 ESIHTLENFYGI

-380 RHYEPGNYHLNGD
+380 RHYEPGSYHLNGD

-411 RERGRNQEKIL
+411 RERGRNQEKII
-422 TALIQKLQSDKTN
+422 TALLQKLQQDKTN
-435 LTRLDQIFNSIAKNI
+435 LTKLDQIFNSIAKNI

-455 PDDLKYLVQKQLTN
+455 PDDLKYLVQKQLTI

-509 AKAKL
+509 AKTKL